1 MRSCI
6 FDCGSLQDSKQNF
19 FEDSGYTVRL
29 YHKSGDAPNV
39 YRVSI
44 SGNGMRLELLPSKGL
59 SIYEVLYNERP
70 YFWKP
75 PLEKLK
81 NPDDFDPL
89 GITYLK
95 GTPTAGYR
103 WLELF
108 TGGVEMLGLDNLGS
122 CKERLR
128 DRQNI
133 FAAWYSIS
141 NTCKFTRSQT
151 I

>member
-1 MRSCI
+1 MTA
-6 FDCGSLQDSKQNF
+6 GLSKITSKMFLKIQVTLS
-19 FEDSGYTVRL
+19 DYIIRVGTHQMYT
-29 YHKSGDAPNV
+29 
-39 YRVSI
+39 I

-59 SIYEVLYNERP
+59 SIYEAFYNERP

-95 GTPTAGYR
+95 GTPAVGYR

-108 TGGVEMLGLDNLGS
+108 TGGVEMLGLDNSGVL
-122 CKERLR
+122 
-128 DRQNI
+128 
-133 FAAWYSIS
+133 
-141 NTCKFTRSQT
+141 
-151 I
+151 